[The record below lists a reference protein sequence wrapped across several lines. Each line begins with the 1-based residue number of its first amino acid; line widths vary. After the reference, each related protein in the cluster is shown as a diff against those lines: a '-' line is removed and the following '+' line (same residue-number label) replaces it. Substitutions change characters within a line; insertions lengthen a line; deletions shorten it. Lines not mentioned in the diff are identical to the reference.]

1 MKRLLG
7 SVFALGFGL
16 LLAGAV
22 SAAPLTFRATL
33 TGDQEVP
40 PVDSNTRGS
49 ATFRVDPGL
58 TQLRFDVRV
67 TSGTAITQAHLHC
80 AAAGVNGPVVVFLFG
95 PEDPGVNVS
104 GRLASGTLENADIIA
119 TDGDPCG
126 ATINNIA
133 SLYAAIL
140 DGRIYANVHSAAN
153 PGGEV
158 RSQLFP

>member
-1 MKRLLG
+1 M
-7 SVFALGFGL
+7 
-16 LLAGAV
+16 
-22 SAAPLTFRATL
+22 
-33 TGDQEVP
+33 
-40 PVDSNTRGS
+40 
-49 ATFRVDPGL
+49 
-58 TQLRFDVRV
+58 
-67 TSGTAITQAHLHC
+67 
-80 AAAGVNGPVVVFLFG
+80 NGPVVAFLFG

-104 GRLASGTLENADIIA
+104 GRLASGTIENADVIA

-140 DGRIYANVHSAAN
+140 DGRIYVNVHSAAN